1 MIETE
6 NGLRLGMWLMP
17 ATRPRTPLGRVID
30 WNLEVIRRAE
40 EYGYHEA
47 WVGAHV
53 TAVWEPIPSPQQV
66 IARALADTDRILL
79 GPGVEILYQQHPV
92 TLAVHLAQLDHMAKG
107 RLLFGFGS
115 GATFTDYELFG
126 IDEPTSREMAGEA
139 LDIIESCWKPGGPDT
154 FHGKYWRIRR
164 PTDHADGSQHYAG
177 HGWHISPYAE
187 ASSRVALAGF
197 SPRSASLRLAG
208 ERGYIP
214 LSFGVRHDYLATQWA
229 TVSEG
234 ATSAGRAVDR
244 RRWRVAKEIYVAET
258 NNEARRGAVE
268 GFTGVYWTNFF
279 KKITDKRKMTETFRP
294 FGADQVSEVT
304 PEYLVDN
311 GVWFVGDP
319 DRVAAQIREFHATT
333 GGFGTLLQLGM
344 DYSDN
349 PDGWL
354 RSMKLLAQ
362 EVLPRLRDLT
372 IPSPSLED
380 SRHAH

>member
-1 MIETE
+1 MIRPDHP
-6 NGLRLGMWLMP
+6 LRLGIWLMP

-30 WNLEVIRRAE
+30 WNLEVIRKAE
-40 EYGYHEA
+40 AFGYAEA
-47 WVGAHV
+47 WVGSHI
-53 TAVWEPIPSPQQV
+53 TAVWEPIPSAQQV
-66 IARALADTDRILL
+66 IARALADTERILL

-126 IDEPTSREMAGEA
+126 IDEPTSRDMAAEA
-139 LDIIESCWKPGGPDT
+139 LQIIENCWRPGGPET
-154 FHGKYWRIRR
+154 FNGKYWRVGR
-164 PTDHADGSQHYAG
+164 PTEHADGSTHYAG
-177 HGWHISPYAE
+177 HGWHISPYAD
-187 ASSRVALAGF
+187 AQSRVALAGF

-214 LSFGVRHDYLATQWA
+214 MSFGVRHDYLATQWA
-229 TVSEG
+229 TVADG
-234 ATSAGRAVDR
+234 AAASGRRPDR
-244 RRWRVAKEIYVAET
+244 RTWRVAKEIYVAET
-258 NNEARRGAVE
+258 NAEARRGAVE

-279 KKITDKRKMTETFRP
+279 KKITDKRKMTDMFRP

-319 DRVAAQIREFHATT
+319 DRVAGQIRQFYAET

-354 RSMKLLAQ
+354 RSMQLLGQ
-362 EVLPRLRDLT
+362 EVLPKLRDLT
-372 IPSPSLED
+372 VTT
-380 SRHAH
+380 